1 MSLELFLAYAN
12 TGKSDIKL
20 RNTLVKLNM
29 GLARKA
35 AHQARAKCGEPYED
49 LQQVA
54 ALKLIQTVEGFD
66 PTKGNAFSSYAMPF
80 LQGSLKQYLRDLGH
94 TIRLSQSIQTLEA
107 NGRKAIVSLTN
118 ELGRKPSL
126 LEIAD
131 RLGCEVEEYSEA
143 VSAVRSSRGCIPIDT
158 ETEEYLVSSNRLEL
172 LDEVPAVKEIDT
184 SWLKTEEIEALKG
197 KKRVSRREVWERL
210 AFA

>member
-1 MSLELFLAYAN
+1 MSLELFLAYAA
-12 TGKSDIKL
+12 TGKSDVKL
-20 RNTLVKLNM
+20 RNTLVKLNL

-35 AHQARAKCGEPYED
+35 AHQARQKCGEPYED

-107 NGRKAIVSLTN
+107 NGRKAIVALTN
-118 ELGRKPSL
+118 ELGRKPTL
-126 LEIAD
+126 AEIAD
-131 RLGCEVEEYSEA
+131 SLGCDVEDYQEA
-143 VSAVRSSRGCIPIDT
+143 VAAVRSSRGCIPIDT
-158 ETEEYLVSSNRLEL
+158 ETEEYLIASNRLEL
-172 LDEVPAVKEIDT
+172 EDEVPPVKAIDT
-184 SWLKTEEIEALKG
+184 SWLKPDEIEALKG